1 MQTGLLGQEPTLTT
15 AEPAT
20 CRGGPPLLQGLSQN
34 STSTLQ
40 PLVKGLGPRTQG
52 SAPAPTPTPAAGS
65 EAGGPG
71 RGSRHL
77 QCTLQRMVQRQ
88 WQRQEQWKVHSL
100 LTISGP
106 RGAVRE
112 APLASCPLTSPS
124 SAAGLG
130 SGKPIRRQ
138 PSDGLHRVNL

>member
-15 AEPAT
+15 AESAT

-52 SAPAPTPTPAAGS
+52 SAPAPTPPQQLGVKR
-65 EAGGPG
+65 EGRGGAPITYSSLCRGWCRGRG
-71 RGSRHL
+71 RGSGRSIPADH
-77 QCTLQRMVQRQ
+77 C
-88 WQRQEQWKVHSL
+88 
-100 LTISGP
+100 
-106 RGAVRE
+106 GAPGSRPGG